1 MPALRH
7 AGRTPELR
15 REEADRLMA
24 YETVIGLEIHAELNT
39 ASKMFCGCATAF
51 GGAPNTSTCPVCLGH
66 PGVLPVA
73 NREAIASTIMLGLA
87 LGCEITP
94 RSIFHRKNYFYPD
107 MPKNF
112 QISQYDIPLTR
123 DGHLEV
129 EMDGYT
135 RQVGITR
142 VHLEED
148 TGKSVHIGESGRIH
162 GADFSLEDFNRAG
175 IPLAEIVTEPD
186 LRSPEEARTF
196 MQLLRATLEY
206 LDISDCKMEEG
217 SLRCDAN
224 ISVAVDGKMGTKVE
238 IKNMNSFRS
247 LFRALTYEEERQRFA
262 LDQGRALVQETRH
275 WDDVEGKTHPLRSKE
290 EAFDYRYFPEPDLVP
305 IEPDRAWVEELRGR
319 LPELPQQRLARFK
332 SQYGLSSEIA
342 AMLTGEK
349 ALADYFEKAV
359 ETGQDP
365 GQLAKW
371 IAGDLVALLKEA
383 VVPIHACPVQP
394 RGLGE
399 LVALVAQKIIS
410 GKMAKD
416 VLKEA
421 FETGKGPQEIVDARG
436 LSQIADVGEL
446 ESVVDRVI
454 EENPDA
460 AGDMREG
467 KEQALKFLMGQVMKK
482 TRGKANPGMASDLI
496 RKKLA

>member
-1 MPALRH
+1 
-7 AGRTPELR
+7 
-15 REEADRLMA
+15 
-24 YETVIGLEIHAELNT
+24 
-39 ASKMFCGCATAF
+39 
-51 GGAPNTSTCPVCLGH
+51 
-66 PGVLPVA
+66 VLPVA
-73 NREAIASTIMLGLA
+73 NREAVASTIMLGLA
-87 LGCEITP
+87 LDCEVTP
-94 RSIFHRKNYFYPD
+94 RSVFHRKNYFYPD

-123 DGHLEV
+123 NGCLDV

-135 RQVGITR
+135 RRVGITR

-162 GADFSLEDFNRAG
+162 GAEFSLEDFNRAG

-186 LRSPEEARTF
+186 LRSPEEARAF

-224 ISVAVDGKMGTKVE
+224 ISVAVDGEMGTKVE
-238 IKNMNSFRS
+238 IKNMNSFRA
-247 LFRALTYEEERQRFA
+247 LFRALSHEDERQRFA
-262 LDQGRALVQETRH
+262 IEQGERLVQETRH
-275 WDDVEGKTHPLRSKE
+275 WDDAAGVTHPLRSKE

-305 IEPDRAWVEELRGR
+305 IEPGQAWVEELKGR
-319 LPELPQQRLARFK
+319 LPELPQERQRRFRE
-332 SQYGLSSEIA
+332 QFGLSRDTA

-349 ALADYFEKAV
+349 ALADYFERAL

-365 GQLAKW
+365 VELAKW

-383 VVPIHACPVQP
+383 VVPIRECPLHP

-399 LVALVAQKIIS
+399 LVALVAQEIIS

-421 FETGKGPQEIVDARG
+421 FQTGKRPGEIVEEKG
-436 LSQIADVGEL
+436 LSQIADTGEL
-446 ESVVDRVI
+446 DSVVDQVI

-460 AGDMREG
+460 ANDLRGG

-482 TRGKANPGMASDLI
+482 TRGKANPEMASELL
-496 RKKLA
+496 RKKLTGG

>member
-1 MPALRH
+1 
-7 AGRTPELR
+7 
-15 REEADRLMA
+15 MA
-24 YETVIGLEIHAELNT
+24 YQTIIGLEIHTELNT
-39 ASKMFCGCATAF
+39 ESKMFCGCSTAF
-51 GGAPNTSTCPVCLGH
+51 GAAPNSNTCPVCLGH

-73 NREAIASTIMLGLA
+73 NEQAIADTILLGLA
-87 LGCEITP
+87 LNCEITP

-123 DGHLEV
+123 NGFLDV
-129 EMDGYT
+129 EMEGYT
-135 RQVGITR
+135 RHVGITR

-175 IPLAEIVTEPD
+175 IPLAEIVSEPD
-186 LRSPEEARTF
+186 LRSPDEARVF
-196 MQLLRATLEY
+196 LQLLRSTLEY
-206 LDISDCKMEEG
+206 LEISDCKMEEG

-224 ISVAVDGKMGTKVE
+224 ISIAVDGKMGTKVE
-238 IKNMNSFRS
+238 IKNMNSFRA

-262 LDQGRALVQETRH
+262 LENGETLGQETRH
-275 WDDVEGKTHPLRSKE
+275 WDDAAGKTHPLRSKE

-305 IEPDRAWVEELRGR
+305 MEPDLQWVEDLRGR
-319 LPELPQQRLARFK
+319 LPELPAQRLVRFK
-332 SQYGLSSEIA
+332 ELHGLPGELAS
-342 AMLTGEK
+342 MLTSEK
-349 ALADYFEKAV
+349 ALADYFERAV

-365 GQLAKW
+365 IALAKW
-371 IAGDLVALLKEA
+371 IAGDLVALLKES
-383 VVPIHACPVQP
+383 VVPIQACPIEP

-399 LVALVAQKIIS
+399 LVALVAQRVIS

-421 FETGKGPQEIVDARG
+421 FDTGKGPKEIVEQKG

-446 ESVVDRVI
+446 ETVVDEVI
-454 EENPDA
+454 SQNPDA
-460 AGDMREG
+460 AGDLREG
-467 KEQALKFLMGQVMKK
+467 KDQALKFLMGQVMKK
-482 TRGKANPGMASDLI
+482 TRGKANPEMASDLI
-496 RKKLA
+496 KKRVIR

>member
-1 MPALRH
+1 M
-7 AGRTPELR
+7 EF
-15 REEADRLMA
+15 
-24 YETVIGLEIHAELNT
+24 ETIIGLEIHAELNT
-39 ASKMFCGCATAF
+39 ASKMFCGCPTAF
-51 GGAPNTSTCPVCLGH
+51 GGAPNTSTCPICLGH

-73 NREAIASTIMLGLA
+73 NREAVADTILLGLA
-87 LGCEITP
+87 LNCKITP

-112 QISQYDIPLTR
+112 QISQYDIPLTA
-123 DGHLEV
+123 DGWLEV
-129 EMDGYT
+129 EMEGNN
-135 RQVGITR
+135 RRVGITR

-186 LRSPEEARTF
+186 LRSPEEARAF

-206 LDISDCKMEEG
+206 LQISDCKMEEG

-224 ISVAVDGKMGTKVE
+224 ISIAVDGAMGTKVE

-247 LFRALTYEEERQRFA
+247 LFRALSYEDERQRFA
-262 LDQGRALVQETRH
+262 IKQGETLVQETRH
-275 WDDVEGKTHPLRSKE
+275 WDDAAGVTHPLRSKE

-305 IEPDRAWVEELRGR
+305 IEPDPAWVEELRGR
-319 LPELPQQRLARFK
+319 LPELPMERLRRFRE
-332 SQYGLSSEIA
+332 QYGLSDEIA
-342 AMLTGEK
+342 VMLTSEK
-349 ALADYFEKAV
+349 ALADYFERAV

-365 GQLAKW
+365 VELAKW
-371 IAGDLVALLKEA
+371 IAGDLVALLKDA
-383 VVPIHACPVQP
+383 VVPIQSCPLEP

-399 LVALVAQKIIS
+399 LVALVAQKVIS
-410 GKMAKD
+410 GKMAKE

-421 FETGKGPQEIVDARG
+421 FDTGKGPKEIVEAKG
-436 LSQIADVGEL
+436 LSQIADAGEL
-446 ESVVDRVI
+446 DAVVDEVI
-454 EENPDA
+454 AANPEA
-460 AGDMREG
+460 AEDMRGG

-482 TRGKANPGMASDLI
+482 TRGQANPEMASDLI
-496 RKKLA
+496 KKKLT